1 MWNEFLAISSP
12 IVVAF
17 MAVAPLRVMSVL
29 HPHFGT
35 WMPWG
40 RGDHLIIRIFSY
52 VALLSRRGLAHSIG
66 AALLVGVDFMA
77 ALDEILYHQILAWHH
92 FYDRSTFDIALLS
105 DGVLHIG
112 ELLAF
117 AAGFFLLFDLC
128 RRESL
133 VSQFAQAGFVLGMGA
148 FHWCSV
154 WKSLCLLSP

>member
-1 MWNEFLAISSP
+1 MKFSS
-12 IVVAF
+12 
-17 MAVAPLRVMSVL
+17 SWKVL
-29 HPHFGT
+29 NFRRRA
-35 WMPWG
+35 G
-40 RGDHLIIRIFSY
+40 RATSAKCIASSRNIRIFSY